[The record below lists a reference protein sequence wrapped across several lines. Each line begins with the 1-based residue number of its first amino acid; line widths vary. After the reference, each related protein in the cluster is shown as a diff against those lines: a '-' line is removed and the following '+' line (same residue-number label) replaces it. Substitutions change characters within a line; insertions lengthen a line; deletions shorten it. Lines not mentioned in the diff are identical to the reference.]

1 MEKLKKTRKALRAAF
16 TRAFSRLNQLI
27 EEENVDTV
35 ELQSMFEVFKG
46 KVCELDELDQQIFQR
61 MQDAEEITEEVL
73 SEEIEN
79 ADEYRI
85 KYQRMKLR
93 VSRIVEA
100 PLLHTRS
107 NESLNVITTP
117 PHTQDKRFKLPKIEL
132 QKFSGD
138 LKEWL
143 KFWSL
148 FKNIHEDGSLSK
160 GDKFQY
166 LVQAIVE
173 GSKASE
179 LINSFPPIAENY
191 DKAIDRL
198 RDRYGKSDLLIEVYV
213 RELLKLVLN
222 TVKVGSKISMA
233 SLYDKLETQ
242 LRALESLNVT
252 TEMCAAMLYPLV
264 ESALPEDL
272 LRVWQRNTTSTGTDD
287 AKDRL
292 SGLMDF
298 LQKEVTA
305 EERIAMAVQRF
316 DDKAVFKEIKE
327 SKGKQ
332 KLQSNK
338 VASASGLINAKPLQG
353 VECIFCSEKH
363 DSSSCIK
370 AKTMSLEERQ
380 KIARNMNACFNCLK
394 LGHSFRRCRYKES
407 CPWCRRQHVLLMC
420 RNISSNLKSKEPDEI
435 RSEIEDKVEG
445 QNLASLSKEPEV
457 FLQTLRVCLVN
468 AGVKLQVRAL
478 INTGS
483 HYSYISERVAKK
495 LRYEPMGK
503 RTMIH
508 LLFGGTQTRP
518 QEHQY
523 YNVHLRS
530 LDGSCDYEFMA
541 YQQDTICADVA
552 GKIYTG
558 RIVNLKCGVTAI
570 ETRLGWTL
578 LGRAPRFK
586 KKESDTVLT
595 VLSMYVQDADI
606 TDLWNLDVIGIED
619 PIRKSTKEEHLQEVL
634 CRFYDT
640 IKIEETGRYEVFLPW
655 KENHPPLSEN
665 RETAKRRLGNT
676 IIKLRNDGL
685 LHEYEKVFNEWL
697 EEGIIEEVP
706 TEELSHPGHYL
717 PHRHVVKENST
728 TPIRPVFDASATEKG
743 KVSLN
748 QCLEAGLN
756 FIELIPTLLL
766 RFREKR
772 IGAIM
777 DIRRAFLQIS
787 ITPKERDYVR
797 FLWQRTSDDKIVTYR
812 HCRVVFG
819 ITSSPFL
826 LGTTL
831 DYHMK
836 QVLERTSDE
845 QTKSIIERLG
855 KSMYVDNCV
864 TSVETEEEMNS
875 FRAIA
880 ICHELRRV

>member
-1 MEKLKKTRKALRAAF
+1 
-16 TRAFSRLNQLI
+16 
-27 EEENVDTV
+27 
-35 ELQSMFEVFKG
+35 MFEVFKG

-394 LGHSFRRCRYKES
+394 L
-407 CPWCRRQHVLLMC
+407 
-420 RNISSNLKSKEPDEI
+420 
-435 RSEIEDKVEG
+435 EG

-541 YQQDTICADVA
+541 YQQDTICQD
-552 GKIYTG
+552 I
-558 RIVNLKCGVTAI
+558 
-570 ETRLGWTL
+570 
-578 LGRAPRFK
+578 PRV
-586 KKESDTVLT
+586 SGGPW
-595 VLSMYVQDADI
+595 I
-606 TDLWNLDVIGIED
+606 
-619 PIRKSTKEEHLQEVL
+619 QEL
-634 CRFYDT
+634 
-640 IKIEETGRYEVFLPW
+640 
-655 KENHPPLSEN
+655 
-665 RETAKRRLGNT
+665 
-676 IIKLRNDGL
+676 
-685 LHEYEKVFNEWL
+685 
-697 EEGIIEEVP
+697 
-706 TEELSHPGHYL
+706 
-717 PHRHVVKENST
+717 
-728 TPIRPVFDASATEKG
+728 
-743 KVSLN
+743 
-748 QCLEAGLN
+748 
-756 FIELIPTLLL
+756 
-766 RFREKR
+766 
-772 IGAIM
+772 
-777 DIRRAFLQIS
+777 
-787 ITPKERDYVR
+787 
-797 FLWQRTSDDKIVTYR
+797 
-812 HCRVVFG
+812 
-819 ITSSPFL
+819 
-826 LGTTL
+826 
-831 DYHMK
+831 
-836 QVLERTSDE
+836 
-845 QTKSIIERLG
+845 
-855 KSMYVDNCV
+855 
-864 TSVETEEEMNS
+864 
-875 FRAIA
+875 
-880 ICHELRRV
+880 